1 MRAVLM
7 FFICL
12 AVLSTCF
19 GQPGTITGT
28 VNIKSSK
35 TPLGRASVFLSNA
48 TFGTATAEDGTFTL
62 RGVKPGSYELV
73 VTSVGYEDY
82 NQKILVG
89 PDAVKIIAEMV
100 PKVTELRE
108 VVITSGGSWKRN
120 YDNFV
125 KDFLGTSEDARKCR
139 ILNPKD
145 LNLLNH
151 KTKKYLEGYSYDFL
165 DIDNW
170 ALGYKVKIL
179 LKEFKS
185 DHLNNIISWQGKV
198 LFQELPGNARQK
210 EEWAAR
216 REQIYYGSSMHFFRS
231 MIHNQMDKDGFVIRI
246 LQRKPN
252 PHRPDEELIQ
262 QKTEKF
268 YKAGNRDS
276 LNFWNK
282 LADLPRYDEHLI
294 RQPLNIADVVRKT
307 DEPGILAITY
317 PKYLYIQYTRKQE
330 TVDFKDLY
338 RPLDMPNFETSVLT
352 LYSDYALFD
361 MNGVIVSAGSVLNEG
376 HWSLSKVAELLPVD
390 YAPADSKN

>member
-1 MRAVLM
+1 MRAVLL
-7 FFICL
+7 FFFCL
-12 AVLSTCF
+12 TFSLACL
-19 GQPGTITGT
+19 GQAGTITGT
-28 VNIKSSK
+28 VTIKTSK
-35 TPLGRASVFLSNA
+35 APLGRASVFLSNA

-73 VTSVGYEDY
+73 ITSVGYEDY

-89 PDAVKIIAEMV
+89 LDAVKIMAEMA

-120 YDNFV
+120 YENFV
-125 KDFLGTSEDARKCR
+125 KDFVGTSEDAKKCR

-165 DIDNW
+165 DIDNY

-185 DHLNNIISWQGKV
+185 DNLNHIISWQGKV
-198 LFQELPGNARQK
+198 LFQELQGTAKQK
-210 EEWAAR
+210 QEWATR

-231 MIHNQMDKDGFVIRI
+231 MLHNTMDQDGFVIRV

-252 PHRPDEELIQ
+252 SHRPEEELIQ
-262 QKTEKF
+262 QKIDKF
-268 YKAGNRDS
+268 LKTNSRDS
-276 LNFWNK
+276 LNFWYK
-282 LADLPRYDEHLI
+282 LSELPKYDEHLI
-294 RQPLNIADVVRKT
+294 REPLNIADVVRKT
-307 DEPGILAITY
+307 DEPGILAITF

-352 LYSDYALFD
+352 LYGDYALFD
-361 MNGVIVSAGSVLNEG
+361 MNGVIVSTGSVLNEG

-390 YAPADSKN
+390 YSPADSKN